1 MLQFQQIPAEGDSMW
16 VLDDLRLICHPVKRL
31 FFISPEGNSTRGDHA
46 HLDCWQTL
54 MCIKGKILITVDD
67 GINKQIIDL
76 SSYGQAL
83 TNFGRN
89 EEALSYVN
97 KAIELD
103 PQSKRNYE
111 GFFPLLYIALKDW
124 ENAITWL
131 NTAHE
136 RSPHSRYFGWKA
148 AVYGKMNDLDSA
160 KENLSSFIKERPEI
174 KTLEDYEKVAP
185 TIIKDTLLE
194 GLKIAGLK

>member
-1 MLQFQQIPAEGDSMW
+1 M
-16 VLDDLRLICHPVKRL
+16 
-31 FFISPEGNSTRGDHA
+31 ISDWPMIIG
-46 HLDCWQTL
+46 
-54 MCIKGKILITVDD
+54 GKP
-67 GINKQIIDL
+67 NF
-76 SSYGQAL
+76 SYGQAL

-136 RSPHSRYFGWKA
+136 RSPHSRYLAGRLR
-148 AVYGKMNDLDSA
+148 YM
-160 KENLSSFIKERPEI
+160 
-174 KTLEDYEKVAP
+174 EK
-185 TIIKDTLLE
+185 
-194 GLKIAGLK
+194 